1 MLHLRLP
8 YPLIYLF
15 SYSEEGFIFEN
26 FEFSLLELRQ
36 HPIRDLIPSIS
47 TDPDLDPME
56 LRGREVL
63 YERLE
68 AVLPTSTSLLTVS
81 DFCEVHI
88 QIIDEYEDICFWVE
102 LIEVHHLRNRLS

>member
-1 MLHLRLP
+1 
-8 YPLIYLF
+8 
-15 SYSEEGFIFEN
+15 
-26 FEFSLLELRQ
+26 
-36 HPIRDLIPSIS
+36 
-47 TDPDLDPME
+47 ME

-88 QIIDEYEDICFWVE
+88 QIIDEYEDITLGIDFIIVRE
-102 LIEVHHLRNRLS
+102 LRNRHS